1 MVFCSRV
8 FMWLLNSKIHI
19 CELCMELNTFRIVVM
34 ASPVFAYL
42 SSSPKP
48 LLLMN
53 VGFFYQFTPVSV
65 LGNSY
70 PHSFLDFFLFQK
82 TLVFFLIHG
91 QSLHCWV
98 LLIWHLHSR
107 SLVSQT
113 PTSSHYLSFC
123 DVHFETN
130 LFRRNLQLL
139 HHFPQLLYIT
149 AYQQDVVNGVKI
161 ISMWSIDNNDLKMF
175 SSARVNNL
183 GDMVSP
189 WSTSRSIC
197 IFSVSR
203 FLLILTWNVVFWYI
217 FTVLASKVYKIAHV
231 SIESKLHESL
241 WMPNEKRCCIQ

>member
-1 MVFCSRV
+1 MS
-8 FMWLLNSKIHI
+8 WLLQYSRTFLHLLSPYTPTAERRLFLSVYSCVCFRQLLSSLFSRFLFISENFGFFP
-19 CELCMELNTFRIVVM
+19 NTWPK
-34 ASPVFAYL
+34 SSLL
-42 SSSPKP
+42 SSS
-48 LLLMN
+48 
-53 VGFFYQFTPVSV
+53 
-65 LGNSY
+65 
-70 PHSFLDFFLFQK
+70 
-82 TLVFFLIHG
+82 
-91 QSLHCWV
+91 
-98 LLIWHLHSR
+98 HL
-107 SLVSQT
+107 
-113 PTSSHYLSFC
+113 TSSLQITCLADTNLLSLFKLC

-203 FLLILTWNVVFWYI
+203 FLLILTWNVVFWYF
-217 FTVLASKVYKIAHV
+217 FTVLASSKVSKIANV
-231 SIESKLHESL
+231 SI
-241 WMPNEKRCCIQ
+241 